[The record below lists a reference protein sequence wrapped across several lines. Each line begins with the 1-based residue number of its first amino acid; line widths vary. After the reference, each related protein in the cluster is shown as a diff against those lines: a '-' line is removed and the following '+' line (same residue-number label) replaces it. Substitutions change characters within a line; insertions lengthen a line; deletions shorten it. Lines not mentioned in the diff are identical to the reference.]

1 MDAVNMSQEDKI
13 FSIDVM
19 LKALADTL
27 TVDKL
32 FDVYR
37 FVDMETHLVHNY
49 VDGKMVDS
57 VKNVIRFGIAA
68 NPALIVHRSVR
79 WNRKSRS

>member
-37 FVDMETHLVHNY
+37 FVDMETHLV
-49 VDGKMVDS
+49 
-57 VKNVIRFGIAA
+57 
-68 NPALIVHRSVR
+68 P
-79 WNRKSRS
+79 